1 MTISNIL
8 LEQTRNI
15 LNINI
20 ILKYNKVLEGI
31 QIILASSRQDESRI
45 PESELELFLNL
56 ASSLL
61 GEKFRSDDTIHTIIR
76 KILDKAK
83 LRAKLYSFPPPT
95 VHVTGGIYRA
105 LVFVFYIKLTIMPS
119 T

>member
-1 MTISNIL
+1 MHKLISIMTISNIL

-56 ASSLL
+56 ASCLL
-61 GEKFRSDDTIHTIIR
+61 GEKFRSDDTIHTIIE
-76 KILDKAK
+76 KI
-83 LRAKLYSFPPPT
+83 
-95 VHVTGGIYRA
+95 
-105 LVFVFYIKLTIMPS
+105 
-119 T
+119 